1 MYIYIYRERES
12 ARARANEV
20 PTSREEA
27 GRMLLNTGATMESEH
42 SKADTVTGRQYLLD
56 TCILILI
63 FIIVLR

>member
-27 GRMLLNTGATMESEH
+27 GRMLLNTGATMEFMNT
-42 SKADTVTGRQYLLD
+42 ADTVTRRQYVLD